1 MKSAPISI
9 TGENIAKMTNPGRSE
24 DAFVLGHKQWL
35 VENKETPQIEVSIN
49 SAGSDTAKSE
59 QNTPK
64 STMSSLQI
72 AMMKMKVGDKSNNDP
87 DEIELDDDDDK
98 SNKDPDEI
106 ELDDDDD
113 DDDGPQEFHRL
124 DADGVAIFPS
134 DAMRNLV
141 G

>member
-24 DAFVLGHKQWL
+24 DGFVLGHTQWL
-35 VENKETPQIEVSIN
+35 VGNKETPQIEDSMN
-49 SAGSDTAKSE
+49 SVGIDTAKSE

-98 SNKDPDEI
+98 SNNDPDEI

-113 DDDGPQEFHRL
+113 DDDSPQEFNRL